1 MDQRRWLLL
10 EALKTGAVQSGEIRL
25 YRSGKLPGLFAQ
37 RTHLHAQVATDAVR
51 DGLLEI
57 VRIEARGKTTLE
69 WVRVTPK
76 GREFLLQQES
86 PARAL
91 QDLREMLALQKS
103 GMPAWLD
110 AMKQRLDEMQQQ
122 FLAEVAQVRQHLD
135 QLATRVAETLDR
147 FDEGHATEAEP
158 AVAWAPYALS
168 YLGQRGPAGLPGLCS
183 LGELF
188 SSVRNQHAEL
198 TVKDFHQGLR
208 RLQEREL
215 LQLLPHRDSGLP
227 PGPEFALLDGA
238 SVYYYAA
245 PI

>member
-10 EALKTGAVQSGEIRL
+10 EALKTGALHPGETRL
-25 YRSGKLPGLFAQ
+25 YRSGKIPGLFAQ
-37 RTHLHAQVATDAVR
+37 RTHMHAEVATEAVR
-51 DGLLEI
+51 DGLLEV
-57 VRIEARGKTTLE
+57 VRIEARGKSTLE

-91 QDLREMLALQKS
+91 QDLRELLALQAS
-103 GMPAWLD
+103 GMPGWLD
-110 AMKQRLDEMQQQ
+110 AMRQQLDAMQQQ
-122 FLAEVAQVRQHLD
+122 FLAEVTLVRQQLDHL
-135 QLATRVAETLDR
+135 AARVTETLQR
-147 FDEGHATEAEP
+147 FDQANVVADEP
-158 AVAWAPYALS
+158 TVAWASDAIQ

-188 SSVRNQHAEL
+188 SSLRQRHPDLA
-198 TVKDFHQGLR
+198 VKDFHLGLR
-208 RLQEREL
+208 RLHEREL
-215 LQLLPHRDSGLP
+215 LQLLPHRDGGLP

-245 PI
+245 AR

>member
-10 EALKTGAVQSGEIRL
+10 EALKTGAVQPGETRL

-37 RTHLHAQVATDAVR
+37 RTHLHAEVATQAVR
-51 DGLLEI
+51 DGLLEV
-57 VRIEARGKTTLE
+57 VRIEARGKSTLE

-91 QDLREMLALQKS
+91 QDLRELLALQAS

-110 AMKQRLDEMQQQ
+110 AMRQRLDTMQQQ
-122 FLAEVAQVRQHLD
+122 FLAEVTLVRQQLDHL
-135 QLATRVAETLDR
+135 ASRVAETLQRLDQANVVA
-147 FDEGHATEAEP
+147 DEPT
-158 AVAWAPYALS
+158 VAWATCAIQ
-168 YLGQRGPAGLPGLCS
+168 YLEQRGPAGLPGSCS

-188 SSVRNQHAEL
+188 SSARQRHPDL
-198 TVKDFHQGLR
+198 TVKEFHQGLR

-245 PI
+245 PR